1 MREIKSP
8 RRTKMLNEGL
18 GGFIL
23 SPFQAVPSEYSRS
36 KEKTTSIF
44 ALYGDDLNLVGV
56 GVGF

>member
-1 MREIKSP
+1 
-8 RRTKMLNEGL
+8 MLDEGL